1 MKEYAKFLVKGLDVH
16 SGIKV
21 MHGRIPV
28 KFEDHSFD
36 GSGEHSDVHTKSTP
50 CSKELPWKFM
60 YSAHEKEE
68 RLP

>member
-16 SGIKV
+16 LGIKV

-28 KFEDHSFD
+28 KFEDHSFN
-36 GSGEHSDVHTKSTP
+36 GSGEHSDVHTESTP
-50 CSKELPWKFM
+50 CSKELPGIFT
-60 YSAHEKEE
+60 YSVHEKEE